1 MDCKKKQPYVQKSP
15 NWYESFKSP
24 RAAHSGCTEEAGSV
38 CTALRAQQSQMK
50 LHRSVVQ
57 REQFQDWAKTLPITS
72 IFWPPAFLY
81 QEYRDTSKQ
90 QEIEQRRQRE
100 NLSPEVGSG
109 TGAAGSSVAY
119 PPTIQLQLRNNARSL
134 SLWQNLEVVQN
145 SGLLMQLPQKEVIM
159 QEVGCVLET

>member
-1 MDCKKKQPYVQKSP
+1 MHGLQKP
-15 NWYESFKSP
+15 TKGAEETKLIWELQESSFWTQQMHKRS
-24 RAAHSGCTEEAGSV
+24 SK
-38 CTALRAQQSQMK
+38 ALREQQSQMRK
-50 LHRSVVQ
+50 LHRSEVQ
-57 REQFQDWAKTLPITS
+57 RGQFQDRAKTLPITS
-72 IFWPPAFLY
+72 VFWPPAFLY

-134 SLWQNLEVVQN
+134 SLWQNLEAVQN